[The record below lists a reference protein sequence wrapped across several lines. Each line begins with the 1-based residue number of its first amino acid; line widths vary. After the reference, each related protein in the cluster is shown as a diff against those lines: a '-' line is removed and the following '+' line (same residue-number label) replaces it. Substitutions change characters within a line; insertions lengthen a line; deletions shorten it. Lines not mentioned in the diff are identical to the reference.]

1 MDHLAGMPA
10 ALASGRLAA
19 LHGPAPAEPP
29 APARPSLLASLSCA
43 LPRPRGAARGVL
55 LSAVIDD
62 LRLRPLPVRDDWTFV
77 RKVSAAAST
86 APTLAALFAA
96 PQPPGAADKPG
107 RTCAPWAATARGR
120 RVPDGEGEGG
130 GQGRGGGAPRAGAPP
145 RTPEQTAAARKAAR
159 GLFARERG
167 GSDGEEGECEER
179 WSAAGAAQGYG
190 LRLSAWEP
198 GGLAKA
204 MNGLARVRAAVKIE
218 AVRPG
223 GAAARAQPA
232 LARGDILRAVDG
244 APVAG
249 LAEAKALLQARAPPR
264 GSMSCCD
271 EMIRCV
277 SEGAN

>member
-19 LHGPAPAEPP
+19 MHGPAPAEPP

-62 LRLRPLPVRDDWTFV
+62 LRLRPLPVRNDWTFV
-77 RKVSAAAST
+77 RKGSTAAST
-86 APTLAALFAA
+86 APALAALFAA

-107 RTCAPWAATARGR
+107 RTCAPWAAAARGR
-120 RVPDGEGEGG
+120 CVPDGEGEGG
-130 GQGRGGGAPRAGAPP
+130 GEGGGGGARPP
-145 RTPEQTAAARKAAR
+145 PTPEQAAAARKAAR

-167 GSDGEEGECEER
+167 GSDGEDDEGEER
-179 WSAAGAAQGYG
+179 WAVAGAAQGYG
-190 LRLSAWEP
+190 LRLAAWEP
-198 GGLAKA
+198 AGLAKA
-204 MNGLARVRAAVKIE
+204 MNGLARVRTAVKIE

-223 GAAARAQPA
+223 GAAAHAQPA
-232 LARGDILRAVDG
+232 LARGDILREVAG

-264 GSMSCCD
+264 GSMSFCD
-271 EMIRCV
+271 GMTRCV
-277 SEGAN
+277 SEGEN